1 MCFVS
6 KQRPSQMEGE
16 KGKGERSLAA
26 RSEGVEGKKEK
37 RKMMVTSD
45 ELAFTGTTI
54 KRGVFFLFSFSRFL
68 LVEL

>member
-16 KGKGERSLAA
+16 KGKGESSLAA

-37 RKMMVTSD
+37 RKMMVRQTNS
-45 ELAFTGTTI
+45 
-54 KRGVFFLFSFSRFL
+54 L
-68 LVEL
+68 LRERR